1 MSERDGG
8 TMRSGP
14 AAENPAGRA
23 ALSPSREDFTAEVAE
38 VAEVELRAGVP
49 AAGPMAS
56 VSGMAESG
64 DDAIR
69 RSLSARGMAR
79 RHALKVLATTAVAL
93 PVVGV
98 MGACS
103 GDAAPGG
110 GGAGSGATAGAA
122 AGTGATPAAGPRGTP
137 SDPDLLNPK
146 ITWAMKLTAAELVT
160 LTALC
165 DMIIPAD
172 ETSPAASAVGV
183 PAYINE
189 YVSAPSEWYQ
199 KALVQVRGGLIWINV
214 ESGKRFGTPF
224 AELTEQQRT
233 VICDDICY
241 VPKAKP
247 EFKQAAQFFDRVRD
261 LTAEGFYTTDEGMK
275 DIGYVGNVALAS
287 FDGPPPEV
295 LKHLGLA

>member
-1 MSERDGG
+1 MSAMDGETERKAG
-8 TMRSGP
+8 S
-14 AAENPAGRA
+14 AADPAGNA
-23 ALSPSREDFTAEVAE
+23 ALGRSREVFTAEDAE
-38 VAEVELRAGVP
+38 DAEDAERVGVP
-49 AAGPMAS
+49 EAVPVTIGSRIAK
-56 VSGMAESG
+56 SG
-64 DDAIR
+64 DDAIHR
-69 RSLSARGMAR
+69 TLSARGVAR

-103 GDAAPGG
+103 SEGAPAAG
-110 GGAGSGATAGAA
+110 
-122 AGTGATPAAGPRGTP
+122 GTGAAGSATAPPGAEPAAGPRGTP

-189 YVSAPSEWYQ
+189 YVSAPAEWYQ
-199 KALVQVRGGLIWINV
+199 KTLVQVRGGLVWINV
-214 ESGKRFGTPF
+214 ESNKRFGKAF
-224 AELTEQQRT
+224 AELTDAQRT
-233 VICDDICY
+233 AICDDICY
-241 VPKAKP
+241 VPRAKP
-247 EFKQAAQFFDRVRD
+247 EFRQAAQFFDRVRD

>member
-1 MSERDGG
+1 MSAMDGDS
-8 TMRSGP
+8 MRGD
-14 AAENPAGRA
+14 AAAGRGEERA
-23 ALSPSREDFTAEVAE
+23 TAGPVRRNFTAENAEDAE
-38 VAEVELRAGVP
+38 VVSAVPGARGDAGGD
-49 AAGPMAS
+49 AA
-56 VSGMAESG
+56 G

-103 GDAAPGG
+103 GDGVPGG
-110 GGAGSGATAGAA
+110 GGAGAGATAGAA
-122 AGTGATPAAGPRGTP
+122 SGGGTAPTAGPRGTP

-172 ETSPAASAVGV
+172 ETSPSASAVGV

-189 YVSAPSEWYQ
+189 YVSAPAEWYQ
-199 KALVQVRGGLIWINV
+199 KTLVQVRGGLVWINV
-214 ESGKRFGTPF
+214 ESGKRFGKPF
-224 AELTEQQRT
+224 AALTDAQRT
-233 VICDDICY
+233 AICDDICY